1 MRSWHLRLLMVYL
14 IDRLIRARR
23 IKPPMLTIPSDQI
36 YHYRQR
42 AIECAHK
49 ACDAKTDADRLYFL
63 TLERNW
69 LSLARS
75 HQLDDRIVDFTGHAK
90 RRTNRWGSLEA
101 GSRNPRDPGEIIVPF
116 LIGKAFTP
124 ETLAELS
131 RAFERACSLL
141 NVVPCG
147 SKAEE
152 IARKIIELAQRGL
165 RGVSPLASTA
175 IQELSL
181 RH

>member
-1 MRSWHLRLLMVYL
+1 
-14 IDRLIRARR
+14 
-23 IKPPMLTIPSDQI
+23 MLTVPSDQI
-36 YHYRQR
+36 HHYRQR

-75 HQLDDRIVDFTGHAK
+75 HQLNARIVDFTGHAK
-90 RRTNRWGSLEA
+90 GRTNRWRGLEA
-101 GSRNPRDPGEIIVPF
+101 GSRNTRGPGESIVPF

-131 RAFERACSLL
+131 KAFERACSLL
-141 NVVPCG
+141 NVVPSD

-152 IARKIIELAQRGL
+152 IATKIIELAQRGL
-165 RGVSPLASTA
+165 RGVKPLASAA
-175 IQELSL
+175 IEELNL